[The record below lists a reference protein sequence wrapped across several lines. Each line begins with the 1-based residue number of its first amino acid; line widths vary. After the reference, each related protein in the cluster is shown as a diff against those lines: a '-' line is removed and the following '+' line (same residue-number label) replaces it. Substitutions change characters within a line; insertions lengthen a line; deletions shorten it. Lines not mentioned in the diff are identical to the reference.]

1 MDEYKNTLATTM
13 SFSTPKPKEMKY
25 MNIYIPQMGDIMRYS
40 GGDKEDF
47 RGVII
52 EVDDGAM
59 YVNKYTAVDV
69 GWYLNK
75 TTDTYQFT
83 SMRADD
89 CIKKICNDLYIPI
102 VLIPELG
109 TLITQIYIDKPVS
122 DVIKDI
128 LEKCGSGYNFD
139 FVPDG
144 MRIYLC
150 RDIEAKP
157 KFRISSIPNSKTRY
171 SIWVISSIKAVLRI

>member
-1 MDEYKNTLATTM
+1 MQLDGTLKVVVNDTDVSKHIGDISWTNTKNTLATTM

-59 YVNKYTAVDV
+59 YENKYTAVDV

-75 TTDTYQFT
+75 TTDTYQ
-83 SMRADD
+83 
-89 CIKKICNDLYIPI
+89 LH
-102 VLIPELG
+102 
-109 TLITQIYIDKPVS
+109 
-122 DVIKDI
+122 
-128 LEKCGSGYNFD
+128 
-139 FVPDG
+139 
-144 MRIYLC
+144 LC
-150 RDIEAKP
+150 EPMTA
-157 KFRISSIPNSKTRY
+157 
-171 SIWVISSIKAVLRI
+171 

>member
-1 MDEYKNTLATTM
+1 
-13 SFSTPKPKEMKY
+13 MKY

-89 CIKKICNDLYIPI
+89 CIRKYA
-102 VLIPELG
+102 
-109 TLITQIYIDKPVS
+109 TIYT
-122 DVIKDI
+122 
-128 LEKCGSGYNFD
+128 F
-139 FVPDG
+139 
-144 MRIYLC
+144 RLC
-150 RDIEAKP
+150 L
-157 KFRISSIPNSKTRY
+157 FPN
-171 SIWVISSIKAVLRI
+171 WVRL